1 MKLYHF
7 IPTWINPI
15 GNPWKYP
22 PLDSPEK
29 ILPTPIHTILRHL
42 FFSLRRARRGVYD
55 VKSAVSCL
63 LKDPCRF
70 VSRGCQTHCIHSC
83 NPLSLHRKLTQNP
96 FVFRACCSG
105 QVVLSSFLLPFT
117 YRLGCYL
124 LRCERGTPSCPF
136 YSLALTRSIICK
148 INPKYERKLTN
159 AILDKRPTLVFCA
172 KVS

>member
-1 MKLYHF
+1 MDKSYWQSLE
-7 IPTWINPI
+7 ISTI
-15 GNPWKYP
+15 GLPWKNP
-22 PLDSPEK
+22 SDAHPHN
-29 ILPTPIHTILRHL
+29 PTSSL
-42 FFSLRRARRGVYD
+42 FLFTTSAQRSVWRQ
-55 VKSAVSCL
+55 SAVSCL

-83 NPLSLHRKLTQNP
+83 DPLSLHRKLTQNP

-136 YSLALTRSIICK
+136 HSLALTRSIICK